1 MRVGVLEKRDA
12 DRWNVVGGGDQVVGE
27 LVVRHRSLPPLA
39 FLHERPADPLD
50 HAALDLSLGKRRIE
64 HLADLLH
71 RHEVDDARGAR
82 PQIHLDF
89 GDVGSPR
96 ECAVGVTAVRRVV
109 PGDAGRPLVGRL
121 ADQRLSRMLAVPP
134 ANRLLHRR
142 TAGRVVEPH
151 ATPQIVRRP
160 LEQAAYD
167 HGGAGR
173 HGGARVRD
181 PCRVGFGDGHVFGRD
196 AQPCRREL
204 GEDRQGPLAHLDV
217 GAQHFDPA
225 VGPARHTHPRLERD
239 LAAAGEPRAVIER
252 GEPGAAAQRGVGR
265 VEGGVPS
272 LLFPVAGELQRPLH
286 HGQAIRAVLDD
297 LTGGGGLAVG
307 QQIDAP

>member
-1 MRVGVLEKRDA
+1 M
-12 DRWNVVGGGDQVVGE
+12 
-27 LVVRHRSLPPLA
+27 
-39 FLHERPADPLD
+39 
-50 HAALDLSLGKRRIE
+50 
-64 HLADLLH
+64 
-71 RHEVDDARGAR
+71 
-82 PQIHLDF
+82 
-89 GDVGSPR
+89 
-96 ECAVGVTAVRRVV
+96 
-109 PGDAGRPLVGRL
+109 
-121 ADQRLSRMLAVPP
+121 PP

-151 ATPQIVRRP
+151 ATPQIVRRS

-307 QQIDAP
+307 QQIDAPQLDGIHSERPGDHVHVALARELRLGRAESAEGAERHGVREHRATGDAHVVARVRTRGVDDGARQDDR